1 MRPIWKGSI
10 NFGLVSIPITLFPA
24 VRKEELKFRMLR
36 NGDLSPINYKR
47 VAEADGK
54 EVPWAQIVKGY
65 EYEKGKFVVL
75 RDEDFKRVDVEA
87 TQTVTIETFV
97 ELSEVN
103 PIQFYKPYFMEPQ
116 KGADHAY
123 VLLRDALLATKK
135 IGIARVVIKTRQ
147 HLAAVK
153 PQEEGLMLELMHFA
167 GELAEV
173 EDFRVPKES
182 IAKKKEMDM
191 AKALIAGM
199 SEKWNPEAFKDE
211 YTGELEKII
220 EKKVEAGGKELP
232 VSKARKKP
240 SNVIDLLSALEQ
252 SVASAKGRK
261 APAAGARKKVPARRK
276 AG

>member
-10 NFGLVSIPITLFPA
+10 NFGLVSIPITLYPA

-75 RDEDFKRVDVEA
+75 RDKDFQRVDVEA
-87 TQTVTIETFV
+87 TQTVTIESFV
-97 ELSEVN
+97 DLAEVN
-103 PIQFYKPYFMEPQ
+103 PVQFHKPYFMEPQ

-123 VLLRDALLATKK
+123 ILLRDALQATKK

-167 GELAEV
+167 EELVDV
-173 EDFRVPKES
+173 EEFRAPKKS
-182 IAKKKEMDM
+182 AVAKKEMDM
-191 AKALIAGM
+191 AKTLIAGM
-199 SEKWNPEAFKDE
+199 SEKWNPESFKDE
-211 YTGELEKII
+211 YSGELEKII
-220 EKKVEAGGKELP
+220 EEKVEAGGKELP
-232 VSKARKKP
+232 APKARRKP
-240 SNVIDLLSALEQ
+240 SNVIDLFSALKQ

-261 APAAGARKKVPARRK
+261 APAAKARKKAPARRK
-276 AG
+276 AS